1 MKDKDGIFYELKE
14 STMKKVKYGY
24 ISPIKYQH
32 LIPESADFHLILAH
46 LLDNKE
52 YVDFYKEK
60 IKRGD
65 TVILDNSAFEFKR
78 ALSAEE
84 ILGFI
89 ERSGIKPTYVV
100 APDYPFEDWKTTMAS
115 TLSFIQ
121 QVKNEPYKIMAVP
134 QSVKGD
140 VKGWMRSYQQMYDNP
155 DISVIGMSI
164 LGIPNAFCTLTG
176 TDDIVFNRIFA
187 TQYILENTLVKPG
200 NKWHHYLGLGN
211 GPREILMQR
220 QLGLM
225 DSCDSSS
232 AFWHGCLNDRFD
244 SSLWG
249 LKHGKSQREV
259 DFNLDYYPANEE
271 PIQHNI
277 DYMENLIL
285 K

>member
-1 MKDKDGIFYELKE
+1 
-14 STMKKVKYGY
+14 MKKIKYGY
-24 ISPIKYQH
+24 ISPVKYQH

-52 YVDFYKEK
+52 YVDFYKAK

-78 ALSAEE
+78 ALSADE

-89 ERSGIKPTYVV
+89 ERSGIQPTYVV

-140 VKGWMRSYQQMYDNP
+140 VKGWMQSYQQMYDDP

-164 LGIPNAFCTLTG
+164 LGIPNAFCSLTG
-176 TDDIVFNRIFA
+176 TNNIAFNRVFA
-187 TQYILENTLVKPG
+187 TQYILENTIVKPG
-200 NKWHHYLGLGN
+200 KKWHHYLGLGG

-220 QLGLM
+220 QLELM
-225 DSCDSSS
+225 DSNDSSS
-232 AFWHGCLNDRFD
+232 PFWHGYLDTKFD
-244 SSLWG
+244 DSLWG
-249 LKHGKSQREV
+249 LKNGKSKIEV
-259 DFNLDYYPANEE
+259 DFDAPYMESSAKTIKYNV
-271 PIQHNI
+271 

>member
-1 MKDKDGIFYELKE
+1 
-14 STMKKVKYGY
+14 MKKVKYGY

-46 LLDNKE
+46 LLDSKE

-84 ILGFI
+84 IFGFI
-89 ERSGIKPTYVV
+89 ERSGIEPTYVV
-100 APDYPFEDWKTTMAS
+100 APDYPFEDWKVTWES
-115 TLSFIQ
+115 TLKFIDE
-121 QVKNEPYKIMAVP
+121 VKDKPYKVMAVP

-140 VKGWMRSYQQMYDNP
+140 YQGWVECYRKMAYHP
-155 DISVIGMSI
+155 DIAVIGMSI
-164 LGIPNAFCTLTG
+164 LGIPNAFCKLTG
-176 TDDIVFNRIFA
+176 TEDVAFNRIFA
-187 TQYILENTLVKPG
+187 TQYLLDQDIHNPS
-200 NKWHHYLGLGN
+200 KWHHYLGLGN

-232 AFWHGCLNDRFD
+232 AFWHGCVNDRFD
-244 SSLWG
+244 NSLWG

-259 DFNLDYYPANEE
+259 DFNLDYYPGNEE

-277 DYMENLIL
+277 NYMENLIL

>member
-1 MKDKDGIFYELKE
+1 
-14 STMKKVKYGY
+14 MKKVKYGY
-24 ISPIKYQH
+24 IAPIKYQH

-46 LLDNKE
+46 LLDDKE

-84 ILGFI
+84 IFGFI
-89 ERSGIKPTYVV
+89 ERSGIEPTYVV
-100 APDYPFEDWKTTMAS
+100 APDYPYEHWEITLES
-115 TLSFIQ
+115 TLDFIER
-121 QVKNEPYKIMAVP
+121 VRDTNYKVMAVP
-134 QSVKGD
+134 QSREGD
-140 VKGWMRSYQQMYDNP
+140 WKGWIECYKNMVANE

-164 LGIPNAFCTLTG
+164 LGIPNAFCSLTG
-176 TDDIVFNRIFA
+176 TDDVAFNRIFA
-187 TQYILENTLVKPG
+187 TSYLLEHGIADKS
-200 NKWHHYLGLGN
+200 KWHHYLGLGG

-232 AFWHGCLNDRFD
+232 VFWHGCLNTRFD
-244 SSLWG
+244 GSLWG
-249 LKHGKSQREV
+249 LKNGKSPKEV
-259 DFNLDYYPANEE
+259 DFDLAYDSANKE
-271 PIQHNI
+271 PIEFNI
-277 DYMENLIL
+277 DYMENTIL